1 MQPVESINHFLICG
15 MQSVAEWNAAVA
27 VTVAVASVDDR
38 REGRS
43 LSSPRATGLR
53 FPSFTGCSSRWVGT
67 LENEIFTSVI
77 C

>member
-27 VTVAVASVDDR
+27 VAVASVDC